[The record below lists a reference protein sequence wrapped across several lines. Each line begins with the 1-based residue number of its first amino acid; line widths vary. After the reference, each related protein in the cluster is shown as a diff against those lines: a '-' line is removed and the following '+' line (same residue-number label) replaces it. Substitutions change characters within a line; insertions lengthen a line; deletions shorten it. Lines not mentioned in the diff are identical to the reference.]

1 LKQQQLQIAMKMHRN
16 RPRQPRLVSRK
27 EKCTLNIVKLGIPR
41 LHFADLY
48 HKLLTLSWPQFFIL
62 ICLSYLV
69 MNSLFAL
76 AYLAGGD
83 CIANARPGSL
93 KDAFY
98 FSVQTMATIGY
109 GAMYPSTE
117 YANTIVAIEAFFGLW
132 AVAMVTGLAF
142 SKFSRPTA
150 RVIFSRVAVIAP
162 FNGVPTLMYRAGNQ
176 RLNQI
181 LEAQQGVTFI
191 RDEVTSEGEYMRRFY
206 DLQLM
211 RNQSRIF
218 SLTWTVMHAIDES
231 SPLYQLTAKDLIE
244 QEAEIV
250 ITLTGID
257 ETVSQTINARHSFV
271 ASEIMWN
278 MRFVDIILRTPDGG
292 RVVDYTRFHEV
303 KPVE

>member
-1 LKQQQLQIAMKMHRN
+1 MKMHRN
-16 RPRQPRLVSRK
+16 RPQQPRLVSRK

-48 HKLLTLSWPQFFIL
+48 HKLLTLSWPQFFML
-62 ICLSYLV
+62 ISLSYLV
-69 MNSLFAL
+69 MNGLFAL

-83 CIANARPGSL
+83 CIANARHGSL

-109 GAMYPSTE
+109 GTMFPRTD

-142 SKFSRPTA
+142 SKFSRPSA

-176 RLNQI
+176 RFNQI
-181 LEAQQGVTFI
+181 LEAQQGVTLI
-191 RDEVTSEGEYMRRFY
+191 RDEVTPEGEYMRRFY

-244 QEAEIV
+244 QEIEIV

-292 RVVDYTRFHEV
+292 RVVDYTRFHDV
-303 KPVE
+303 KPIE

>member
-1 LKQQQLQIAMKMHRN
+1 MHRN
-16 RPRQPRLVSRK
+16 RPQQPRLVSRK

-48 HKLLTLSWPQFFIL
+48 HKLLTLSWPQFFML
-62 ICLSYLV
+62 ISLSYLV
-69 MNSLFAL
+69 MNGLFAL

-83 CIANARPGSL
+83 CIANARHGSL

-109 GAMYPSTE
+109 GTMFPRTD

-142 SKFSRPTA
+142 SKFSRPSA

-176 RLNQI
+176 RFNQI
-181 LEAQQGVTFI
+181 LEAQQGVTLI
-191 RDEVTSEGEYMRRFY
+191 RDEVTPEGEYMRRFY

-292 RVVDYTRFHEV
+292 RVVDYTRFHDV
-303 KPVE
+303 KPIE

>member
-1 LKQQQLQIAMKMHRN
+1 MKIHRN
-16 RPRQPRLVSRK
+16 RQQQPRLVSRK
-27 EKCTLNIVKLGIPR
+27 GEFTLNIVKLGLPR
-41 LHFADLY
+41 LHFSDLY

-62 ICLSYLV
+62 ICLSYAV
-69 MNSLFAL
+69 TNSLFAF

-83 CIANARPGSL
+83 CIANARPGSF

-109 GAMYPSTE
+109 GAMYPRTE
-117 YANTIVAIEAFFGLW
+117 YANTMVAIEAFFGLW
-132 AVAMVTGLAF
+132 GVAMVTGLAF

-176 RLNQI
+176 RFNQI
-181 LEAQQGVTFI
+181 LEAQQKATLI
-191 RDEVTSEGEYMRRFY
+191 LDKVTSEGEYMRRFY
-206 DLQLM
+206 DLQLV
-211 RNQSRIF
+211 RSQSPIF
-218 SLTWTVMHAIDES
+218 ALTWTVMHPIDEN
-231 SPLYQLTAKDLIE
+231 SPLYQLTALDLSE
-244 QEAEIV
+244 QQAEII
-250 ITLTGID
+250 ITLMGID

-292 RVVDYTRFHEV
+292 RVVDYTRFHDV

>member
-1 LKQQQLQIAMKMHRN
+1 MKIHRN
-16 RPRQPRLVSRK
+16 RQQQPRLVGRK
-27 EKCTLNIVKLGIPR
+27 GQFTLNIVKLGLPR
-41 LHFADLY
+41 LHFSDIY

-62 ICLSYLV
+62 ICLSYIIT
-69 MNSLFAL
+69 NSVFAF

-83 CIANARPGSL
+83 CIANARPGSFA
-93 KDAFY
+93 DAFY
-98 FSVQTMATIGY
+98 FSVQTMATIGF

-117 YANTIVAIEAFFGLW
+117 YANTVVVIEAFFGLW

-176 RLNQI
+176 RFNQI
-181 LEAQQGVTFI
+181 LEAHQEVTLI
-191 RDEVTSEGEYMRRFY
+191 LDEVTSEGEYMRRFY
-206 DLQLM
+206 DLQLV
-211 RNQSRIF
+211 RNQSPIF
-218 SLTWTVMHAIDES
+218 ALTWTVMHPIDES
-231 SPLYQLTAKDLIE
+231 SPLYRLTAKDLIE
-244 QEAEIV
+244 QQAEII

-257 ETVSQTINARHSFV
+257 EIVSQTINARHSFV

-278 MRFVDIILRTPDGG
+278 MRFVDILLRTPDGG
-292 RVVDYTRFHEV
+292 RVVDYTRFHDV